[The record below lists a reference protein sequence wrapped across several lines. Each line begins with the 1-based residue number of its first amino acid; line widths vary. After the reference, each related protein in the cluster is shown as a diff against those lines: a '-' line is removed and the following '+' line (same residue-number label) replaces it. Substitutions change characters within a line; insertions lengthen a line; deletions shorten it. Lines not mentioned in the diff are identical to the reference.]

1 MKAAGLIVLLIAITG
16 ALSQEDCLSK
26 CAHKYS
32 TDSDV
37 GACKDGCRL
46 AVVFNFAHNG
56 DEESL
61 HEKCRKGCADSYKE
75 TVGSEACSVGCD
87 SQPLIS
93 SGRVE
98 VSISDKDPTFG
109 VVRNEMDGMFSR
121 MAGEFPMFGGDM
133 HPMMMGPSMIVENDD
148 SDMFA
153 AMHRQMQ
160 NDMERFRQIAHRLLN
175 MGRESAGN
183 KDSDLVM
190 ISRPIEHVAS
200 SFSGKEKG
208 QKHFTSGRKN
218 LWIRRGKVGESKINK
233 PYKGSNSHSRLV
245 SSKAIESV
253 SNGPNVGNKA
263 KDGSMIINA
272 HPTVVG
278 REHLLGHV
286 GENPNA
292 REEPSWFSRLAA
304 RARRLSVLS
313 QWLVCAALLLCLIS
327 MLSISVAILKQIRA
341 QRYHNARGAH
351 MVIPSTF
358 GEPLPAKKIPLESPP
373 NATMDYPLIH
383 DSPPPAYDQLS
394 IHKEKPAD
402 DTS

>member
-1 MKAAGLIVLLIAITG
+1 KAAISTLLISDGMKAAGLIVLLIAITG

-175 MGRESAGN
+175 MGRESAG
-183 KDSDLVM
+183 
-190 ISRPIEHVAS
+190 
-200 SFSGKEKG
+200 
-208 QKHFTSGRKN
+208 
-218 LWIRRGKVGESKINK
+218 
-233 PYKGSNSHSRLV
+233 
-245 SSKAIESV
+245 
-253 SNGPNVGNKA
+253 PNVGNKA